1 MMKMIN
7 ELQEAGFRDSWE
19 AIAEPGWEINQRVFT
34 KTDRSRTKVLH
45 CAIPLTQAKRL
56 TEVSYPA
63 GWDASKCLAASVGR
77 KARPELAQWDYTP
90 QIRAEAQLPH
100 FKALPDEHKALV
112 RSPWFQS
119 PSQAGG
125 TALNARHLR
134 YHHDLWNELQPKT
147 LRGVHTTMVY
157 VTPQLGYSLTPHIK
171 LDNAF
176 SYFAA
181 LSRWA
186 GPVQLLPASYLYPDA
201 RLGHLQRTPA
211 PIFADLLPCV
221 GGSSFPVMD
230 CTPDPWGKLA
240 RFEGPD
246 YYYGYPLHGLA
257 NATEDVTLHERIRG
271 STILP
276 NGKLTQAR
284 TSESYVYATKDAEL
298 NRALKLDREAFQEN
312 YCLARGVVTHDGLP
326 FQLPVEMQTAVFAI
340 VLTAWELEMDR
351 PGDLTS
357 FSLKTRHAAIR
368 GYHFYQKVEPYYSN
382 FMRLVN
388 DLAKD
393 PNFEVY
399 PLATHLTHSW
409 LGGNLC
415 ISNQQSESEKTLG
428 VQFMRSYYRQQLDW
442 MMGVFNLWNT
452 VEFRKGTDLE
462 NNLDFV
468 GLAMHQMQ
476 PQLAFDSHYFQR
488 PLKRAS
494 FWRDQ
499 HPEWLRL
506 DQEWRADQLPQP
518 EER

>member
-1 MMKMIN
+1 MSN
-7 ELQEAGFRDSWE
+7 ELQDPRFRERWA
-19 AIAEPGWEINQRVFT
+19 AIAEPGWEINQNVFNRNER
-34 KTDRSRTKVLH
+34 KRTNVLH

-56 TEVSYPA
+56 TDASYPL
-63 GWDASKCLAASVGR
+63 GWDADQCVAAGVGR
-77 KARPELAQWDYTP
+77 KARPELANWDYTP
-90 QIRAEAQLPH
+90 QIRAEAQPAYFKDLP
-100 FKALPDEHKALV
+100 AEHRTLV

-119 PSQAGG
+119 PSQASNI
-125 TALNARHLR
+125 AINARHLR

-157 VTPQLGYSLTPHIK
+157 VTPQLGFSLAPHIK
-171 LDNAF
+171 LDDAF
-176 SYFAA
+176 GYFAA

-186 GPVQLLPASYLYPDA
+186 GPVQLFPAAYLYPDSK
-201 RLGHLQRTPA
+201 LGQLQRTPA

-246 YYYGYPLHGLA
+246 YYYGYPFHAISNSG
-257 NATEDVTLHERIRG
+257 EDITLQERILG

-276 NGKLTQAR
+276 NGQLTRALH
-284 TSESYVYATKDAEL
+284 SESYVYATLDAEL
-298 NRALKLDREAFQEN
+298 NQSLKLDREAFMQN

-340 VLTAWELEMDR
+340 VLTAWELEMTR
-351 PGDLTS
+351 PADLTS
-357 FSLKTRHAAIR
+357 FSLKTQHAAIR
-368 GYHFYQKVEPYYSN
+368 GYHFYQKIEPYYSN
-382 FMRLVN
+382 FMRMVKE
-388 DLAKD
+388 LAKD

-428 VQFMRSYYRQQLDW
+428 AQFMRSYYRQQLDW
-442 MMGVFNLWNT
+442 MMGVFNLWNN

-462 NNLDFV
+462 SKLDFT

-476 PQLAFDSHYFQR
+476 PHLAFESHYFQR

-494 FWRDQ
+494 FWPDQ

-506 DQEWRADQLPQP
+506 DQEWRADQLPQV